1 MRILLVL
8 LGSLLGFAAVHLLHL
23 GEQYGLPWLMI
34 AVATLASLYGL
45 GWGLLV
51 AASAFALDRFL
62 GGAGHPDWSVLLLL
76 VTILVADLIG
86 KDLRRTYRH
95 QREATTQL
103 ALLVAALE
111 ELSGFTSQEAI
122 LRALPGLLGRYG
134 EGHVGVWQLQPGGLC
149 PVSVE
154 GLGSHPPSWIPD
166 SGVMG
171 RCAREKRV
179 VYVANVR
186 QDPTYIAAPQSDI
199 LSELALPLL
208 ERGQVV
214 AVLNLERNRRFS
226 QRELE
231 GFGHFA
237 QAVSAQLTQ
246 LSERS
251 EIQLLNQLSASL
263 DSATTPQGV
272 AERALALLVEALGMD
287 QGWLWMQQGSR
298 MVALASYGGGTEVSE
313 IPYGQGLVWEV
324 YRTGRPAYAEN
335 YSESPQAIPEFR
347 QAFGGVVAHP
357 VLLPNQ
363 ERPRVV
369 LSLQQR
375 FPRHWRE
382 SEQDLLAAACRT
394 VGLALEGA
402 LAAQQR
408 DVLIAL
414 SREAAEAAVEVVY
427 SKILEAA
434 VQLVPGAEAGSLL
447 VREGA
452 EFRFKALLGFDPSL
466 KDLTFSEVEQFH
478 WYAGSAQDWHQGE
491 PRILSSAHADFR
503 QFSSENILE
512 PGRVDEIAAN
522 LALPV
527 VYRGEVLAIL
537 YLDNLCDPAAFGEDS
552 LAVARFFAAP
562 IAALLHEV
570 RYRGL
575 LEWAA
580 ATDALTGLPNRRAF
594 DARLE
599 EELGRACRYGYPLS
613 LLVMDLRGFK
623 RINDCLGHARGDEAL
638 VRVAEALGRSKRDG
652 DTLFRWGGDEFAAL
666 LSHTDL
672 AGAIAVARRYAEVIE
687 NLHIESLAIGVNIG
701 AATYPTDAE
710 DHDALLRRADQRMYQ
725 AKSCGIPVIDP

>member
-8 LGSLLGFAAVHLLHL
+8 LGSSVGFAAVQLLHL
-23 GEQYGLPWLMI
+23 GGTYGLPWLMV

-45 GWGLLV
+45 GWGLL
-51 AASAFALDRFL
+51 AAAGAFALQSFL
-62 GGAGHPDWSVLLLL
+62 GATVHPGWSVLMLL
-76 VTILVADLIG
+76 VTVGIADLIG
-86 KDLRRTYRH
+86 KDLRRAYRR
-95 QREATTQL
+95 QQEAAAQL
-103 ALLVAALE
+103 SLLVAVLE
-111 ELSGFTSQEAI
+111 ELSELGSQAAI

-134 EGHVGVWQLQPGGLC
+134 EGHVSVWQPQPGGMGL
-149 PVSVE
+149 VSAV
-154 GLGSHPPSWIPD
+154 GLDQGVPTLLE
-166 SGVMG
+166 SGVVA
-171 RCAREKRV
+171 RCAREGQPLHLPDV
-179 VYVANVR
+179 H
-186 QDPTYIAAPQSDI
+186 QDPGYIAVPHSDI

-214 AVLNLERNRRFS
+214 AVLNLERGRRFS
-226 QRELE
+226 PRELE
-231 GFGHFA
+231 GFIHFA
-237 QAVSAQLTQ
+237 RAVSAQLTQ

-251 EIQLLNQLSASL
+251 EIQFLNQLSASL

-272 AERALALLVEALGMD
+272 AERALALLVEALGME
-287 QGWLWMQQGSR
+287 QGWLWMQQGTR
-298 MVALASYGGGTEVSE
+298 MVALASYGGETEMSE
-313 IPYGQGLVWEV
+313 ITYGQGLVWEV
-324 YRTGRPAYAEN
+324 YRTGRPVYTEN
-335 YSESPQAIPEFR
+335 YGESPQAIPEFR
-347 QAFGGVVAHP
+347 QTFGGVVAHP
-357 VLLPNQ
+357 VPLPNQ

-369 LSLQQR
+369 LSLQQKS
-375 FPRHWRE
+375 PRLWRE
-382 SEQDLLAAACRT
+382 AEQDLLAAACRT
-394 VGLALEGA
+394 LGLALDGV

-408 DVLIAL
+408 DTLIAL
-414 SREAAEAAVEVVY
+414 SREAAEAPVEAVY
-427 SKILEAA
+427 SQILGAA
-434 VQLVPGAEAGSLL
+434 VRLVPGAEAGSLL

-466 KDLTFSEVEQFH
+466 KDLTFSEAEQFH
-478 WYAGSAQDWHQGE
+478 WYAGSAQNWHRGE
-491 PRILSSAHADFR
+491 PRILSSAGTDLK

-552 LAVARFFAAP
+552 LVVARFFAAP

-575 LEWAA
+575 LERAA
-580 ATDALTGLPNRRAF
+580 ATDALTGLLNRRAF
-594 DARLE
+594 DAQLE
-599 EELGRACRYGYPLS
+599 EELGRAQRYGHPLS

-623 RINDCLGHARGDEAL
+623 GINDRLGHAKGDEAL

-652 DTLFRWGGDEFAAL
+652 DLLFRWGGDEFAAL

-672 AGAIAVARRYAEVIE
+672 AGATAAAQRYAAAIE
-687 NLHIESLAIGVNIG
+687 NICIEGLALGVNIG
-701 AATYPTDAE
+701 AAAYPTDAE